1 MLVLVIAGKS
11 RSEYESA
18 ASFFLVSQAVV
29 VSALEHFAHRICD
42 FHWELAAP
50 SSTLDHASH
59 HPGDCGLVD
68 VVFGACACCLQQAR
82 GILTAALT
90 KPFRLMG

>member
-29 VSALEHFAHRICD
+29 VSTLEHCGNRIGD
-42 FHWELAAP
+42 LDWELAVPA
-50 SSTLDHASH
+50 STLDHASH
-59 HPGDCGLVD
+59 LSCDFGLVGF
-68 VVFGACACCLQQAR
+68 VSGASASCLRQAR
-82 GILTAALT
+82 GRWNPALT
-90 KPFRLMG
+90 

>member
-29 VSALEHFAHRICD
+29 VSALEHYGNRIGD
-42 FHWELAAP
+42 LDWELAVPA
-50 SSTLDHASH
+50 STLDHASH
-59 HPGDCGLVD
+59 RSGDCGLVD
-68 VVFGACACCLQQAR
+68 VVSGACACRLQQPRDLLNPA
-82 GILTAALT
+82 
-90 KPFRLMG
+90 

>member
-59 HPGDCGLVD
+59 LSCDFGLVGF
-68 VVFGACACCLQQAR
+68 VSGASASCLRQAR
-82 GILTAALT
+82 GRWNPALT
-90 KPFRLMG
+90 

>member
-29 VSALEHFAHRICD
+29 VSTLEHCGNRIGD
-42 FHWELAAP
+42 LDWELAVPA
-50 SSTLDHASH
+50 
-59 HPGDCGLVD
+59 
-68 VVFGACACCLQQAR
+68 
-82 GILTAALT
+82 
-90 KPFRLMG
+90 

>member
-29 VSALEHFAHRICD
+29 VSTLEHCGNRIGD
-42 FHWELAAP
+42 LDWELAVPA
-50 SSTLDHASH
+50 STLDHASH
-59 HPGDCGLVD
+59 HPGNFGLVD
-68 VVFGACACCLQQAR
+68 VVSGACAHCV
-82 GILTAALT
+82 
-90 KPFRLMG
+90 